1 MPLPLESL
9 RALPKVV
16 LHEHLDGGLR
26 PQTVLDLC
34 REQGILPP
42 SADAPARSG
51 PATESPVG
59 TGGEGAVDAVA
70 RWFAESADSG
80 SLERYLATF
89 SRTLELM
96 QTAPALQRIAREFV
110 EDMVADGVVYAE
122 TRWAP
127 MQHLD
132 GGLTLAEA
140 VDAVQA
146 GLEEG
151 MAAARAAG
159 RPILVGQLLC
169 FLRHLPADPELV
181 DVAAARRAQGVWG
194 VDLAGPELGF
204 PAAPFRE
211 QFARARQAG
220 LRVTVHAG
228 EADGLGSI
236 RDALDCGAERLGHGV
251 RLVEDLSGDGRPGPI
266 AARVREDG
274 ICLEVCPSSNLQTGA
289 AESMA
294 AHPADALLRAGIPLS
309 ISSDN
314 RLMSR
319 TSTSHELAQLAEAFD
334 WTLEVVRRT
343 VLTGVDAGFGPEA
356 GRRALRED
364 VIVPAFAAAATD
376 PQLPS
381 GPRGARPRS

>member
-1 MPLPLESL
+1 M
-9 RALPKVV
+9 PKVV
-16 LHEHLDGGLR
+16 LHDHLDGGLR

-42 SADAPARSG
+42 SADAPDRSAPAAGSAAGGGEAEG
-51 PATESPVG
+51 PA
-59 TGGEGAVDAVA
+59 DAVA

-96 QTAPALQRIAREFV
+96 QTAPALRRIAREFV

-127 MQHLD
+127 MQHLA

-159 RPILVGQLLC
+159 RPLLVGQLLC

-181 DVAAARRAQGVWG
+181 DVAAARREQGVWG

-211 QFARARQAG
+211 QFARARETG

-228 EADGLGSI
+228 EADGLASI
-236 RDALDCGAERLGHGV
+236 RDALDSGAERLGHGV
-251 RLVEDLSGDGRPGPI
+251 RLAEDLSAEGRPGPI
-266 AARVREDG
+266 ASRVREDG

-289 AESMA
+289 AQTMA

-319 TSTSHELAQLAEAFD
+319 TCTSRELARLAEAFD
-334 WTLEVVRRT
+334 WSLEDVRRT
-343 VLTGVDAGFGPEA
+343 VLTGLDAGFGPEA
-356 GRRALRED
+356 ARRALRED
-364 VIVPAFAAAATD
+364 VVLPAFAAAQ
-376 PQLPS
+376 P
-381 GPRGARPRS
+381 GRGGQE